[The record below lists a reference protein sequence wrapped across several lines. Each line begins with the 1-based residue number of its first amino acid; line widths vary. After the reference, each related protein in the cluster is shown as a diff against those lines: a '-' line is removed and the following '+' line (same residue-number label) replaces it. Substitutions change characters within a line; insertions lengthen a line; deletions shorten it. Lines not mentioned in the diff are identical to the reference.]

1 LSTIQMMHEIWY
13 NLIII
18 DIIFIDVMICSN
30 SYEFELNK
38 LIDWS

>member
-1 LSTIQMMHEIWY
+1 MIYEIWY

-18 DIIFIDVMICSN
+18 DIIFIDVVICSS

-38 LIDWS
+38 LIDLS